1 MSNQNNTFYMRLPIV
16 GLMRDNSTFGVHECI
31 LLVTSLNAG
40 NEAGLNVLLGEG
52 FLQNFPA
59 AFAYNND

>member
-1 MSNQNNTFYMRLPIV
+1 
-16 GLMRDNSTFGVHECI
+16 MRDNSTFGVHECI